1 MAHSKL
7 RNTGILFEILVSTI
21 TADTLAGKDSK
32 ALPILKKYFVKTEL
46 GKEYKLYE
54 TLIKQKQLTEGKAN
68 IIINAIVEGAKKLNL
83 STIKRQKYNLVK
95 EISENYNLDE
105 FFKTK
110 LANYKVHASIYN
122 LIENETQLSTN
133 QIITNKST
141 LLEHLC
147 NVPTSKKEVVKD
159 VILEEF
165 KTYDKDLR
173 ILTYKL
179 ILNKFN
185 DKYADL
191 NVDQKVVL
199 KEFISAVDSAPKLKE
214 FYNTKVSEIKV
225 QLLKLNKKVTDK
237 STQIKL
243 NETINILSPLGK
255 NDKISNDH
263 LVSLLQYYELLAE
276 LKTIHK

>member
-68 IIINAIVEGAKKLNL
+68 IIINAIVEGAKKLNR

-110 LANYKVHASIYN
+110 LSNYKIHASIYN

-133 QIITNKST
+133 QIIANKST

-147 NVPTSKKEVVKD
+147 SVPTSKTVDKNT
-159 VILEEF
+159 ILEEF

-191 NVDQKVVL
+191 NADQKVVL

-214 FYNTKVSEIKV
+214 FYNTKVGEIKS
-225 QLLKLNKKVTDK
+225 QLLKLNKKITDK
-237 STQIKL
+237 TTQIKL

-255 NDKISNDH
+255 NGKIVNDH

-276 LKTIHK
+276 IKTIHK

>member
-7 RNTGILFEILVSTI
+7 KNTGILFELLISNI

-54 TLIKQKQLTEGKAN
+54 TLIKHKNLSEGKAN
-68 IIINAIVEGAKKLNL
+68 IIINAIIDGSQKLNK
-83 STIKRQKYNLVK
+83 TVIKRQKYNLVK
-95 EISENYNLDE
+95 EISENYSLE
-105 FFKTK
+105 SFFKTK
-110 LANYKVHASIYN
+110 LLNYKVHASIYN
-122 LIENETQLSTN
+122 LLENQSLNTN
-133 QIITNKST
+133 QIITNKNT

-147 NVPTSKKEVVKD
+147 AAPISKAVDKGNA
-159 VILEEF
+159 ILEEF

-185 DKYADL
+185 EKYADL
-191 NVDQKVVL
+191 DHNQKSVL

-214 FYNTKVSEIKV
+214 FYNTKVGEIKI
-225 QLLKLNKKVTDK
+225 QLTKLNKVVTDK
-237 STQIKL
+237 VTQIKL

-255 NDKISNDH
+255 GDKINNDH
-263 LVSLLQYYELLAE
+263 LVSLLQYYEMLAE
-276 LKTIHK
+276 LKNIHK